1 MARHADPLEQRDV
14 FCILAVCTGNLCRS
28 PQLEQLL
35 RARLPLAV
43 RGADASAVE
52 IASAGT
58 MARDG
63 APMEPLALAEAERLG
78 IADSAAHRAR
88 RLLPEHIELAD
99 LVIGLTH
106 EHRSAVVR
114 AVPRANHRVFTLI
127 ELTRVVEMLA
137 ERTGAERV
145 EPLGD
150 DGVAGFLG
158 RVVAAAGR
166 ARGLLPLAATRHI
179 DIDDPYGRSPAAYR
193 RSADAVAE
201 HVDRLTAALGALA
214 RRA

>member
-1 MARHADPLEQRDV
+1 MARHADSHEQRDV

-43 RGADASAVE
+43 PGADASAVE

-58 MARDG
+58 LARDG
-63 APMEPLALAEAERLG
+63 APMEPLALVEAERLG
-78 IADSAAHRAR
+78 VGDGDAHRAR
-88 RLLPEHIELAD
+88 RLLPEHIEAAD

-106 EHRSAVVR
+106 EHRAAAVR
-114 AVPRANHRVFTLI
+114 ALPRANHRAFTLI
-127 ELTRVVEMLA
+127 ELTRVAEMLVERA
-137 ERTGAERV
+137 EAHPV
-145 EPLGD
+145 PPLGEE
-150 DGVAGFLG
+150 GVAAFLRG
-158 RVVAAAGR
+158 VVATAGR
-166 ARGLLPLAATRHI
+166 ARGLLPLAATKHI
-179 DIDDPYGRSPAAYR
+179 DIDDPYGRSAAAYR